1 MMKYVN
7 ELGYELEGRALAL
20 WEGTITD
27 KTEAECEAYRQ
38 MLRKRPRPGTTTMKS
53 SANGH
58 VAKLPTAKPP
68 CIHLGAP
75 TGEMKQCKSCSG
87 TVNLKLLACSM
98 HGTCTPGKKVDGV
111 RFCGECSDYASEQP
125 LLQLS
130 APRAPL
136 PPITF
141 DSPHVVYHVAQM
153 GDWQE
158 VVCEQLAALKEAGLE
173 EVRVSIAGGPGAW
186 VVAESAS
193 RGVRA
198 TIIAETSNLKSYE
211 SGAMNEIARLAS
223 ESDRPILYLHT
234 KGVSAPNNHGKR
246 LWRRVMMRHLVAKW
260 REYWPGLNTY
270 DAIGCNWM
278 PSHRAGNELCP
289 HFAGNFWLARADHIR
304 ALVPWEQWWRR
315 RGKERFSCESWIG
328 SCVYEVKALSLL
340 TSDAGWGTDA
350 VENFTPFLEQA

>member
-1 MMKYVN
+1 MMKYVP
-7 ELGYELEGRALAL
+7 ELGYELQGRALSL
-20 WEGTITD
+20 WDGTATD
-27 KTEAECEAYRQ
+27 KTADQCEAYRRM
-38 MLRKRPRPGTTTMKS
+38 MLLRPKPGTTTAKPS
-53 SANGH
+53 NGH
-58 VAKLPTAKPP
+58 IANVTAKLS
-68 CIHLGAP
+68 CMHLGEP
-75 TGEMKQCKSCSG
+75 TGELKQCQTCSG
-87 TVNLKLLACSM
+87 TVKLKILKCSV
-98 HGTCTPGKKVDGV
+98 H
-111 RFCGECSDYASEQP
+111 GECTIEKKLDGKACCNGCPDYSPKDKPAEVI
-125 LLQLS
+125 QLS
-130 APRAPL
+130 PPAPRVFPS
-136 PPITF
+136 ITYHY
-141 DSPHVVYHVAQM
+141 PHVVYHVAEM

-186 VVAESAS
+186 VVAEAAS

-260 REYWPGLNTY
+260 REYWPDLNAY

-304 ALVPWEQWWRR
+304 SLVPWEQWWRR

-328 SCVYEVKALSLL
+328 SRAGVRALSLL
-340 TSDAGWGTDA
+340 TSDAGWGNDA
-350 VENFTPFLEQA
+350 VENFTPFLE